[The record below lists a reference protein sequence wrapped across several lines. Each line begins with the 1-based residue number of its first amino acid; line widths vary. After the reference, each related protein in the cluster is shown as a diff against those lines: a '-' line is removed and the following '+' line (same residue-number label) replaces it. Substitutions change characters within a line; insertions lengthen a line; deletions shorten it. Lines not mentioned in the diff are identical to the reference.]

1 MTKTEFRH
9 WLQTQLAE
17 SGCHEEQGD
26 LWRDIESKGLL
37 PEGVVLAADHVA
49 HDFIFRLEDGLLA
62 SRFETGIEDET
73 IWFFVE
79 DDVDDNLR
87 DYSVGEAEAALRG
100 ARMAASELGAMLGG
114 TTPPDGWCG
123 AAAYGDRDYGEGH
136 TRLFAKA
143 YDHQPTEAEVRHDA
157 FIAANPSWQSDYLN
171 YTLHAAC
178 YEWEGKL
185 EDALSIVI
193 VPAVPVGG
201 PHLDWSPA
209 SPGDGA

>member
-1 MTKTEFRH
+1 MTKTEFRD

-26 LWRDIESKGLL
+26 LWRDIESEGLL

-62 SRFETGIEDET
+62 SRFETGCEGET
-73 IWFFVE
+73 VWFFVE
-79 DDVDDNLR
+79 NDVDDNLR

-100 ARMAASELGAMLGG
+100 ARLAASELGAMLGE

-136 TRLFAKA
+136 TRLFARA
-143 YDHQPTEAEVRHDA
+143 YDHQPTEAEIRHDA
-157 FIAANPSWQSDYLN
+157 FIAANPNWQSDYLH

-178 YEWEGKL
+178 YDWEGTL
-185 EDALSIVI
+185 EEALSIAI
-193 VPAVPVGG
+193 VPAVPVEG
-201 PHLDWSPA
+201 PPTARPVSSPA
-209 SPGDGA
+209 GEA